1 MINIPNTLKQACN
14 SDKLTYREY
23 VVLSGTT
30 TQIDVMTEMYATA
43 YKDTHFIGS
52 FNMKYIKF
60 TTSNDVKY
68 RNKELTLYKEI
79 NGESFKVGNFIVTEI
94 KNNDSNEEVTVTAY
108 DYGLKFAQPYVTALD
123 YVSGNVTLKDVLD
136 EICNNV
142 GVQLVNTTLTNGDFI
157 VDSNQFVNGEMYGDV
172 ISAIAFISGN
182 FATITNDDKLEL
194 VFTKVTDEIIEDYVD
209 LEDKRD
215 TRPIT
220 SLSIGTSAVQGQNAV
235 IKDES
240 LIEQYGEHWLEIN
253 DVPFAYTLEK
263 REQLKQAIFD
273 KVKGFGYSSFK
284 SEYAFKPYLT
294 LGDLIQFRNKEG
306 QLVNS
311 IVLRITSKYDNVIL
325 EAPSVTDASIE
336 YESPQSA
343 YDLAKRA
350 EVIANQN
357 TAEIQAIATKVV
369 DISNEKIGSGIIV
382 LEDCN
387 ETPLYQLR
395 ITGNDSV
402 LFPNNNLY
410 PNDNL
415 YIKETILIVNE
426 GTENQKTYN
435 LGFETLRTLG
445 NVYDEYLM
453 INGKATLT
461 QRIGANEDGNLYIL
475 DEPKI
480 IDLGEIYI
488 ELKEGTNTL
497 KMPSFIF
504 TFVLKVTYLL
514 KNYYTNV
521 FANQAQVASE
531 IKVASDEINLEV
543 RKKVDNTE
551 VVSTINQSPDKI
563 SLQSNRIEINSTY
576 FKLYEDGSIESTSG
590 KIGGFN
596 LEEDN
601 FNAQVKTDL
610 GFSLNTQEEFTNITT
625 KINNYISGNGT
636 LSEEE
641 LKLYDINDDGIVD
654 RYDLLR
660 IQRIFFGYEKLNGTF
675 KIDATDGTKTLVFY
689 DELGNSLGYIGLNGM
704 KTYNLTTEYA
714 SITNS
719 LSVNNLTVNGNFT
732 NNSDRRLKHNIKE
745 LDDKYVN
752 IIKELKPVSF
762 MYNQNNSQHIGF
774 IAQDMEKVFK
784 ENNLEALP
792 IKVDEN
798 GMYSIDYISLIG
810 ILWKDN
816 QELHKMIEELKTKGE

>member
-60 TTSNDVKY
+60 TTSNNVKY

-136 EICNNV
+136 EVCNNV
-142 GVQLVNTTLTNGDFI
+142 GVELVNKTLTNGNFI

-194 VFTKVTDEIIEDYVD
+194 VFAKVTDEIIEDYVD

-311 IVLRITSKYDNVIL
+311 IVLKITSKYDNVIL
-325 EAPSVTDASIE
+325 EAPSVTDATVK
-336 YESPQSA
+336 YENPKSA
-343 YDLAKRA
+343 YDVAKRA
-350 EVIANQN
+350 EIIANQN
-357 TAEIQAIATKVV
+357 TAEI
-369 DISNEKIGSGIIV
+369 
-382 LEDCN
+382 
-387 ETPLYQLR
+387 
-395 ITGNDSV
+395 
-402 LFPNNNLY
+402 
-410 PNDNL
+410 
-415 YIKETILIVNE
+415 
-426 GTENQKTYN
+426 
-435 LGFETLRTLG
+435 
-445 NVYDEYLM
+445 
-453 INGKATLT
+453 
-461 QRIGANEDGNLYIL
+461 
-475 DEPKI
+475 
-480 IDLGEIYI
+480 
-488 ELKEGTNTL
+488 
-497 KMPSFIF
+497 
-504 TFVLKVTYLL
+504 
-514 KNYYTNV
+514 
-521 FANQAQVASE
+521 
-531 IKVASDEINLEV
+531 
-543 RKKVDNTE
+543 
-551 VVSTINQSPDKI
+551 
-563 SLQSNRIEINSTY
+563 
-576 FKLYEDGSIESTSG
+576 TS
-590 KIGGFN
+590 
-596 LEEDN
+596 
-601 FNAQVKTDL
+601 
-610 GFSLNTQEEFTNITT
+610 ITT
-625 KINNYISGNGT
+625 TITNDIYTKTQTNELIQNSVDGLVNAISVAGGNNYIKDSMGILNDGSWTNIASVTDTFTRQNAVGQSAIMLQDTT
-636 LSEEE
+636 LSEEKSIKQE
-641 LKLYDINDDGIVD
+641 ILCKNGIYTISFKYLKLLELAICKIVINDVEYSLEEYNSLTQFSQTINVSSGKVRIEFISDEDNSCYIVD
-654 RYDLLR
+654 LMMNDGEEVLNWSQNANETITDTVKIGKGIEVASNTTNTIAR
-660 IQRIFFGYEKLNGTF
+660 IDSDGSRVLNKTTGEVVREDTDKGT
-675 KIDATDGTKTLVFY
+675 V
-689 DELGNSLGYIGLNGM
+689 
-704 KTYNLTTEYA
+704 
-714 SITNS
+714 TNQFES
-719 LSVNNLTVNGNFT
+719 RSTSKVNGLLV
-732 NNSDRRLKHNIKE
+732 LK
-745 LDDKYVN
+745 
-752 IIKELKPVSF
+752 SG
-762 MYNQNNSQHIGF
+762 NQVWLSG
-774 IAQDMEKVFK
+774 V
-784 ENNLEALP
+784 
-792 IKVDEN
+792 
-798 GMYSIDYISLIG
+798 
-810 ILWKDN
+810 
-816 QELHKMIEELKTKGE
+816 